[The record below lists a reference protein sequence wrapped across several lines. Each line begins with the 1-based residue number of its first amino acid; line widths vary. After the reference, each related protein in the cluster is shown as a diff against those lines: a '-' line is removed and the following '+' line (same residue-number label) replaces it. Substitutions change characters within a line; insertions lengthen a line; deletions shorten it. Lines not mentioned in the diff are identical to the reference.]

1 MPEVEDGVVYQSY
14 HAMMFVAG
22 NLLVT
27 KPVRRRVDEDENPFD
42 DWLSGQLLTHK
53 DNRWLAERRDPEI
66 LKDAPTSSERSD
78 ASWCWR
84 VGRQYLDDQLTTDD
98 SMTALWGHWT
108 TSESANGETV
118 SVGSVLVP
126 SRHAATLLAAL
137 QTSSDPGE
145 IYLPDAN
152 HVDYG
157 EKADDAEMRM
167 FGWVATGSDSLR
179 LDEFDPWAG
188 TISSPG
194 PRPCQEVL
202 DLLTPTTDPDARSWT
217 LPAGGTLRSETWSR
231 STGYGEERGVLTGTR
246 LSADNKFI
254 SALLEGRPDS
264 SLIVCV
270 IVRRKPPKDETGK
283 DDYSFY
289 NYPYNR
295 YYLIGHDG
303 ITRSL

>member
-1 MPEVEDGVVYQSY
+1 
-14 HAMMFVAG
+14 
-22 NLLVT
+22 
-27 KPVRRRVDEDENPFD
+27 
-42 DWLSGQLLTHK
+42 
-53 DNRWLAERRDPEI
+53 
-66 LKDAPTSSERSD
+66 
-78 ASWCWR
+78 
-84 VGRQYLDDQLTTDD
+84 
-98 SMTALWGHWT
+98 MTALWGHWT
-108 TSESANGETV
+108 TTESADGETV

-137 QTSSDPGE
+137 QTSPDPGE
-145 IYLPDAN
+145 IYLPDSD
-152 HVDYG
+152 HVDYR
-157 EKADDAEMRM
+157 EKAADPELKM
-167 FGWVATGSDSLR
+167 FGWVATDSDSLR

-188 TISSPG
+188 RISSPG
-194 PRPCQEVL
+194 PRPCPEIL
-202 DLLTPTTDPDARSWT
+202 DLLSPTTDPDARCWT

-231 STGYGEERGVLTGTR
+231 GSVYGEERGVLTGTR

-254 SALLEGRPDS
+254 CALLEGRPDS
-264 SLIVCV
+264 SLIIRV